1 MEIRLLTKNEMEIIF
16 IFPSTNCHEEISY
29 LCRQCLETRIYFEM
43 YSIPNQSSAIVILR
57 AFNTSQK
64 AELRSIGESFKA
76 KFPNIKIN

>member
-29 LCRQCLETRIYFEM
+29 LCR
-43 YSIPNQSSAIVILR
+43 QSSAIVILR